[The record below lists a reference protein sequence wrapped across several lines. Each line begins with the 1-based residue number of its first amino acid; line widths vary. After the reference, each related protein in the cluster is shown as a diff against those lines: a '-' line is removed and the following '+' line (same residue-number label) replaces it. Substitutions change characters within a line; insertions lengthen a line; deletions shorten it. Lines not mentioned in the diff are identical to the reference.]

1 MFLIFS
7 SLLIMMLSKV
17 CFALHIREL
26 IKLFLL
32 SSLSYHRNRSKTLP
46 SLRIALAVL
55 LHKKIVLL
63 SFLGAA
69 LYKFNTLLGK
79 TWGENINWDV

>member
-1 MFLIFS
+1 MTPEKGFT
-7 SLLIMMLSKV
+7 K
-17 CFALHIREL
+17 C
-26 IKLFLL
+26 
-32 SSLSYHRNRSKTLP
+32 
-46 SLRIALAVL
+46 IALAVL

-79 TWGENINWDV
+79 TWGENINWDVSTNK